1 MTGCIYKYVCGFLH
15 WYLASLT
22 EYICMWIFKIGKFE
36 YIDIWQ
42 VFSIKKK
49 KLARCWNSWKEIEKK
64 NASINMYVDFY
75 IDIWQVW
82 WNIYVCGFL
91 KLANLSTLIFDRF
104 FLKKKKNWQ
113 VVEIVGKKLKKKIH
127 PGCWNSWKEIEKEKR
142 KNWRLLKIDHWN
154 SWIWKSWNGWI
165 WKRNNVDEK

>member
-42 VFSIKKK
+42 VFSKKEK
-49 KLARCWNSWKEIEKK
+49 KLAGCWNSWKEIEKK

-113 VVEIVGKKLKKKIH
+113 VVEIVGKKLKKKKEKTG
-127 PGCWNSWKEIEKEKR
+127 GCWKLTVGIVEFEKEIT
-142 KNWRLLKIDHWN
+142 LM
-154 SWIWKSWNGWI
+154 
-165 WKRNNVDEK
+165 RNNKERLKNNILIKL